1 MATQT
6 VFIPGKVY
14 SLFGKN
20 GQTMVEIESAGLKLG
35 QVVSYSDIANP
46 HQKAVVVNENFDGHG
61 QQVIFL
67 EDFHTSRVSM
77 NDLDDSGHA
86 GWHLEPETMTQEQVN
101 AVIAAHTKQKQ
112 DEHQKREQARIE
124 SERLQA
130 EGKARFDSLR
140 PTWAKAAIIAT
151 FQIDDCDSMTDYFA
165 TKHGRSVFL
174 GWSKHDKNRFDEM
187 RNAALNFEE
196 TAHLGPGCDV
206 YKPLV
211 LLADEIVD
219 NSCAYWKN
227 SISHWHQDFVQDK
240 KGQPFTFTTEA
251 EAQAH
256 IEKMGQ
262 PHPVSFSGTTVN
274 FKWEISKESI
284 EHRDNHSMGRGM
296 VLGAGDYRTGWIIR
310 KRSFDWG
317 LDSLYSI
324 FADPQNVMGLHKT
337 PAPAQ
342 NEQTQETQEQ
352 GKIKIRFNSLGIEIE
367 FPGIPSQEKR
377 DKMKAAG
384 YRWHGK
390 NKYWYA
396 KRNAQ
401 TEQVAQ
407 TIHI

>member
-6 VFIPGKVY
+6 TFTPGKVY

-20 GQTMVEIESAGLKLG
+20 GQTMVEIESAGLKIG

-46 HQKAVVVNENFDGHG
+46 HQKAVVVDESFDGHG

-67 EDFHTSRVSM
+67 EDFHTSRVSF
-77 NDLDDSGHA
+77 NDLDNSGYG
-86 GWHLEPETMTQEQVN
+86 GWQMEDEVLTQEQVN
-101 AVIAAHTKQKQ
+101 AVIAAHTQKQ
-112 DEHQKREQARIE
+112 IDEHQKREQARIE

-130 EGKARFDSLR
+130 EGKARFDSLK
-140 PTWAKAAIIAT
+140 PAWAKAAIVAT
-151 FQIDDCDSMTDYFA
+151 YQIDDCDSMTDYFA

-174 GWSKHDKNRFDEM
+174 GWSKHTKNLFSEM
-187 RNAALNFEE
+187 REAALNFEE
-196 TAHLGPGCDV
+196 TKHLGPGCDV

-211 LLADEIVD
+211 LLADEVIS
-219 NSCAYWKN
+219 NGCAYWKD
-227 SISHWHQDFVQDK
+227 SYSHWHSELHKDTHGNQIA
-240 KGQPFTFTTEA
+240 FTTES

-256 IEKMGQ
+256 MEKMGQ

-274 FKWEISKESI
+274 FVWEISKESI

-296 VLGAGDYRTGWIIR
+296 VLGAGNYRTGWIIR

-324 FADPQNVMGLHKT
+324 FSNPADVMLPKKEKKT
-337 PAPAQ
+337 EP
-342 NEQTQETQEQ
+342 TQEPEQ
-352 GKIKIRFNSLGIEIE
+352 IGKIKIRFNSLGIEIE

-377 DKMKAAG
+377 ETMKAAG

-407 TIHI
+407 TIHQ